1 MLIRVTTGIILTLC
15 AISFGGLA
23 QTVGGFWLGVTYPS
37 DPNQKIYNYT
47 ATLTQTG
54 TTLGGTAQTANPNV
68 PFGGTAYLTGR
79 VAGTTVTFSEA
90 DQNGSTSTVKD
101 LCYWKVN
108 LVYNPTDESLIGTYE
123 NIVNTTTCT
132 EAGNGKVELYRI
144 VLKSG
149 NKFCK
154 GSPMDLLVT
163 GKNIRWYSSA
173 AKTELLASG
182 NTFSPKL
189 NQTTTFYITQT
200 LYRNESPA
208 VPITVEVIDPTF
220 RATATNADC
229 NRSNGTIAVAIPN
242 PANWRYSLNG
252 GALQASPS
260 FANLAPGNYTVA
272 VKDESGCQSEQS
284 VAVVANTAPIIGDL
298 KTTSPRCGSATGEV
312 SLTATGGTGA
322 LTYSINGTTFQG
334 QPLFR
339 NLPGGEYTAR
349 VRDTKGCETTKAVSL
364 PVSFS
369 VGIASISTTTAACGQ
384 ANGSLTV
391 TTAGGSGA
399 MQYSID
405 GRQTVQSGSSFSNL
419 KGGLYLVQVRDGAG
433 CTATQSASIAGS
445 SLAIEELKT
454 TPPRCGTAN
463 GSLSVSAT
471 GGIGALAYTIDGTL
485 YQSSS
490 LFSNL
495 PGGNYTV
502 RVRDAS
508 GCEIS
513 KTGSLPASNPLVIL
527 STEAMPTTCGLPNGR
542 ASMTVAGGVRPIRFS
557 TDGRRA
563 QAGNAFDSLSA
574 GTYTLFAQDS
584 AGCAAG
590 QSVTI
595 AASTL
600 PVITDLT
607 TTPEACG
614 QKNASITV
622 TTAGPAS
629 DPANQYTFSVD
640 GQTFQPGNAFQ
651 GLRGGTYTV
660 SVRDKNACVSTRPVS
675 LAVDCAN
682 AIHLPT
688 AFSPNND
695 NLNDALTTHF
705 SFPSLTVAR
714 FVVYDRWG
722 SVVYSRVN
730 FALANGEPI
739 WNGNVENGDAAPA
752 GIYPYTLKCQ
762 FPDGTPMTYRHSV
775 ALVK

>member
-1 MLIRVTTGIILTLC
+1 MMIRITTGITLLLC
-15 AISFGGLA
+15 FIFSGGLA
-23 QTVGGFWLGVTYPS
+23 QSVAGFWLGVTYPS
-37 DPNQKIYNYT
+37 NPNQKVFNYT
-47 ATLTQTG
+47 TTLTQTG

-79 VAGTTVTFSEA
+79 VTGTAVTFSEA
-90 DQNGSTSTVKD
+90 DQTGSTSTVQD

-149 NKFCK
+149 AKFCK
-154 GSPMDLLVT
+154 GSPMDLRVT
-163 GKNIRWYSSA
+163 GKDIRWYSSA
-173 AKTELLASG
+173 AKTNLLATG
-182 NTFSPKL
+182 NTFSPSL

-208 VPITVEVIDPTF
+208 VPITIEVIDPAF

-229 NRSNGTIAVAIPN
+229 GQSNATIAVAIPN
-242 PANWRYSLNG
+242 PANWQYSLNS
-252 GALQASPS
+252 GAFQASPS
-260 FANLAPGNYTVA
+260 FANLGPGTYTVA
-272 VKDESGCQSEQS
+272 VRDEAGCRAEQS
-284 VAVVANTAPIIGDL
+284 VAVVASAAPTISEL
-298 KTTSPRCGSATGEV
+298 KMVSPRCGLATGEV

-322 LTYSINGTTFQG
+322 LTYSINGTAFQP

-339 NLPGGEYTAR
+339 NLAGGDYTAR
-349 VRDTKGCETTKAVSL
+349 VRDTKGCEATRPVSL
-364 PVSFS
+364 PTSFS
-369 VGIASISTTTAACGQ
+369 VGIASVSTTSATCGQ
-384 ANGSLTV
+384 TNGSLTV
-391 TTAGGSGA
+391 TTTGGSGA
-399 MQYSID
+399 MQYSLD
-405 GRQTVQSGSSFSNL
+405 GQTYQPGSTLANL
-419 KGGLYLVQVRDGAG
+419 KGGAYTLLVRDGAG
-433 CTATQSASIAGS
+433 CTATQSVSVAGS
-445 SLAIEELKT
+445 SLTIDDLKA

-463 GSLSVSAT
+463 GALSVSAT
-471 GGIGALAYTIDGTL
+471 GGIGTLTYTLDGTR
-485 YQSSS
+485 YQSSAV
-490 LFSNL
+490 FSNL
-495 PGGNYTV
+495 PGGSYTV

-508 GCEIS
+508 GCEVS
-513 KTGSLPASNPLVIL
+513 KTSSLPLSNPLLVVGIN
-527 STEAMPTTCGLPNGR
+527 AVPTTCGLSNGR
-542 ASMTVAGGVRPIRFS
+542 ASMTVSGGAGPIRFS

-563 QAGNAFDSLSA
+563 QAGNTFDSLSA

-590 QSVTI
+590 RSVTI
-595 AASTL
+595 AASAL
-600 PVITDLT
+600 PVITELA

-614 QKNASITV
+614 QKNASIII
-622 TTAGPAS
+622 TTAGPTS
-629 DPANQYTFSVD
+629 QYTYSID
-640 GQTFQPGNAFQ
+640 GQTFQSGNAFTA
-651 GLRGGTYTV
+651 LSGGNYAV
-660 SVRDKNACVSTRPVS
+660 VVRDQNACVTTRPLS

-722 SVVYSRVN
+722 SVVFSRVN
-730 FALANGEPI
+730 FALTNGEPI
-739 WNGNVENGDAAPA
+739 WNGQVGNGDPAPA
-752 GIYPYTLKCQ
+752 GIYPYMLHCQ

-775 ALVK
+775 AVVK